1 MTWITFDFL
10 VVSKPRLVRVFGLWS
25 EFERILRYHEIAKRH
40 LDAQESADLLDH
52 FVSSMWNYVVSL
64 LKKRSGSLS
73 KHQTPPE
80 AYCTILNGNDEALQL
95 LLSDWKLLCLVEQSP
110 NAQEIADDLRA
121 TVSKPTR
128 WMYQLFEQGHQREG
142 VDLLRNL
149 MTVMPDTKLIED
161 IHKEVRVAAKQNANQ
176 KQSRIEIQNCILHSG
191 VFAQRGVPHTAELD
205 KVSFVSRWKKTK
217 TDLNWKQLFHASSE
231 KMPAAFSK
239 IMGPKTWPTLS
250 EDVLARSSAAWV
262 WLRYFV
268 GQNLKAF
275 RIALRATWLLKLND

>member
-1 MTWITFDFL
+1 MKFDIPN
-10 VVSKPRLVRVFGLWS
+10 VSKPRLVRVLGLWS
-25 EFERILRYHEIAKRH
+25 EFERILRYHEISKRH
-40 LDAQESADLLDH
+40 LDAQESADMLNH

-110 NAQEIADDLRA
+110 NAQEIANDLRA

-128 WMYQLFEQGHQREG
+128 WMFQLFEQGHQREG
-142 VDLLRNL
+142 VALLRNL
-149 MTVMPDTKLIED
+149 MTVMPDTKVIED
-161 IHKEVRVAAKQNANQ
+161 IHKEIRVAAKQNANQ
-176 KQSRIEIQNCILHSG
+176 KQSRLEIQNCILNSG
-191 VFAQRGVPHTAELD
+191 VLAQRGIPHTAELD
-205 KVSFVSRWKKTK
+205 KVSFMSRWKKTNVAS
-217 TDLNWKQLFHASSE
+217 LNWKRLFHASSE
-231 KMPAAFSK
+231 KMPAIFSK

-268 GQNLKAF
+268 GQNLKAS
-275 RIALRATWLLKLND
+275 RIALRASRLLKSK